1 VRVRILVYNVR
12 SFRGGVGSVAGVVAS
27 YRPDVALINEC
38 GPRRRLRRF
47 ARSLH
52 MDAVSRHF
60 LFRKSIHNAVLVRP
74 PWRVTTHRLHRFPR
88 DARRVP
94 RGVLL
99 ARIGR
104 AGTRLWAL
112 SVHLGLHPGSRRR
125 NAEEVT
131 NLVLSLGEPVLLG
144 GDLNERPDGR
154 AATWLAERFWDAWTQ
169 GAREDDGA
177 TFPSAGPTARIDYLF
192 ISEEFAIE
200 DAITVRT
207 REAAEAS
214 DHLPV
219 LVDLSLQ
226 A

>member
-1 VRVRILVYNVR
+1 MRVRVLVYNVK
-12 SFRGGVGSVAGVVAS
+12 SFRSGVHSVAEVVAP
-27 YRPDVALINEC
+27 YRPDIALINEC

-52 MDAVSRHF
+52 MDALAHHY

-74 PWRVTTHRLHRFPR
+74 PWRVLQHRLHPFPK

-125 NAEEVT
+125 NAEELT
-131 NLVLSLGEPVLLG
+131 GLVFSLPEPVVVG
-144 GDLNERPDGR
+144 GDLNEGPEGK
-154 AATWLAERFWDAWTQ
+154 AATWLAERLWDAWAHV
-169 GAREDDGA
+169 GEGDGE
-177 TFPSAGPTARIDYLF
+177 TFPSRDPTARIDYLF
-192 ISEEFAIE
+192 VSAESGIE
-200 DAITVRT
+200 DAITVQT
-207 REAAEAS
+207 PAAARAS
-214 DHLPV
+214 DHLPL
-219 LVDLSLQ
+219 LVDLTT
-226 A
+226 AR